1 MQRKIKRQAN
11 DARSSSI
18 NYFDHILIDHDD
30 IHTQFSLNHLISIVP
45 HIYIRRNL
53 MLKIWTSY
61 YEQICVQKVV
71 CRFSHINPWV
81 FHIWYT
87 YTCIYFRGK
96 SVALSK
102 STYHLSQACTIE
114 PWWSNSICLNFTI
127 QFSNGFWA
135 CPAFSSKPNQFV
147 ISKHLKSVRKYES
160 PFKFPSR
167 PQDQIL
173 VKTIIIKKLNMQ
185 ATTQ

>member
-1 MQRKIKRQAN
+1 MVSKQA
-11 DARSSSI
+11 
-18 NYFDHILIDHDD
+18 YFSPKCTHICKERLKGKPMMLDHLQLITSTTSWL
-30 IHTQFSLNHLISIVP
+30 IMMIFIPNFIWIIWFQLYHTYIS
-45 HIYIRRNL
+45 RRNL

-81 FHIWYT
+81 SHIWYT
-87 YTCIYFRGK
+87 YTCIYFRGE

-135 CPAFSSKPNQFV
+135 CPAFSSKLNQFV

-160 PFKFPSR
+160 LFKFYS
-167 PQDQIL
+167 L
-173 VKTIIIKKLNMQ
+173 KTKY
-185 ATTQ
+185 